1 MRNKK
6 SVGIKI
12 ISLILILV
20 ITGSNYSVHATSYN
34 QIIKKHKETKA
45 KIRNLKFLESRET
58 NKLYKNQL
66 KLEKTQKNL
75 LSSKERYKQVQKRL
89 EKAQFEYNQLM
100 YDYSIYESLA
110 TNRIVKIFKNQRG
123 SMMDFLL
130 SSNDF
135 NDFLDR
141 IYFQKVIVRQDQKQL
156 ENLRQSAIR
165 VNQLK
170 IQIDRE
176 KQYLAQTINTINK
189 EKQFISKAINQNE
202 NMINKLK
209 TDRKAYEKAERE
221 LAYQSQ
227 RLQKMLASS
236 KTSNVKLATG
246 FIWPLR
252 GPITSPFGYRL
263 HPIFKTR
270 IFHSGI
276 DIGVPMG
283 TPVKASNSGRIIYVG
298 WYGGYGKVVI
308 IDHGQYNGKAVST
321 LYAHL
326 SSYNVRVGQKISQ
339 GQKIGNAGST
349 GYSTGP
355 HLHFE
360 VRVKGQVQNPL
371 SYI

>member
-1 MRNKK
+1 MTKIK
-6 SVGIKI
+6 SNGIKI
-12 ISLILILV
+12 ISLLLFIV
-20 ITGSNYSVHATSYN
+20 YTGFSFGANATSYN
-34 QIIKKHKETKA
+34 QVVKKHKETKA
-45 KIRNLKFLESRET
+45 KIRTLKFLESRET

-75 LSSKERYKQVQKRL
+75 TTSKARYNEVVKRL
-89 EKAQFEYNQLM
+89 EKAQNEYNILM
-100 YDYSIYESLA
+100 EDYALYEALA

-123 SMMDFLL
+123 SMLEFLL
-130 SSNDF
+130 SSYDF

-141 IYFQKVIVRQDQKQL
+141 IYFQKVIVKQDQKQL

-170 IQIDRE
+170 MQIDRE
-176 KQYLAQTINTINK
+176 KQYLAQTIDSIAR
-189 EKQFISKAINQNE
+189 EKQSLAKAINRNE
-202 NMINKLK
+202 NMIHKFK

-221 LAYQSQ
+221 LAYQSEK
-227 RLQKMLASS
+227 LQKMLAGS
-236 KTSNVKLATG
+236 KTSNVKVATG

-252 GPITSPFGYRL
+252 GPITSPFGYRI

-283 TPVKASNSGRIIYVG
+283 TPVKASNAGKVIYVG

-308 IDHGQYNGKAVST
+308 IDHGQYNGKAIST

-326 SSYNVRVGQKISQ
+326 SSYNVSVGQKVSQ

-360 VRVKGQVQNPL
+360 VRVRGKVQNPL
-371 SYI
+371 NYI

>member
-1 MRNKK
+1 MINKK
-6 SVGIKI
+6 SGLKI
-12 ISLILILV
+12 ISLFLFLT
-20 ITGSNYSVHATSYN
+20 ITGAVCNVHAASYN
-34 QIIKKHKETKA
+34 QVVKKHKETKA
-45 KIRNLKFLESRET
+45 KIRTLKFLESRET

-66 KLEKTQKNL
+66 KLEKTQKSLAN
-75 LSSKERYKQVQKRL
+75 SKEKYSQVQQRL
-89 EKAQFEYNQLM
+89 QSAEREYNSLIAN
-100 YDYSIYESLA
+100 YAIYEALA

-123 SMMDFLL
+123 NLMDFLL

-141 IYFQKVIVRQDQKQL
+141 IYFQKVIVKQDQRQL

-170 IQIDRE
+170 LQIDRE
-176 KQYLAQTINTINK
+176 KQYLAQTINSIDK
-189 EKQFISKAINQNE
+189 EKQSISKAISQNE
-202 NMINKLK
+202 NMIHKLK

-227 RLQKMLASS
+227 RLQRMLASS

-252 GPITSPFGYRL
+252 GPITSPFGYRT

-270 IFHSGI
+270 IFHSGL

-283 TPVKASNSGRIIYVG
+283 TPVKASNSGRVIYVG

-308 IDHGQYNGKAVST
+308 IDHGQYNGKAIST

-326 SSYNVRVGQKISQ
+326 SSYNVSVGQKIAQ

-360 VRVKGQVQNPL
+360 VRVRGHVQNPL
-371 SYI
+371 NYI

>member
-6 SVGIKI
+6 NVGIKI
-12 ISLILILV
+12 ICLLLFLI
-20 ITGSNYSVHATSYN
+20 ITGLQFSANATSYN
-34 QIIKKHKETKA
+34 QVVKKHKETKA
-45 KIRNLKFLESRET
+45 KIRTLKFLESRET

-75 LSSKERYKQVQKRL
+75 ITSKERYKQVQQRL
-89 EKAQFEYNQLM
+89 EKAQFEYNQLIHN
-100 YDYSIYESLA
+100 YSIYESLA

-170 IQIDRE
+170 LQIDRE
-176 KQYLAQTINTINK
+176 KQYLAQTINSIDK
-189 EKQFISKAINQNE
+189 EKQSISKAINQNE
-202 NMINKLK
+202 NMIHKLK

-227 RLQKMLASS
+227 RLQRMLASS

-252 GPITSPFGYRL
+252 GPITSPFGYRI

-283 TPVKASNSGRIIYVG
+283 TPVKASNSGRVMYVG

-308 IDHGQYNGKAVST
+308 IDHGQYNGKAIST

-326 SSYNVRVGQKISQ
+326 SSYNVSVGQKISQ

-360 VRVKGQVQNPL
+360 VRVRGQVQNPL
-371 SYI
+371 NYI